1 MNRSAFLRDAA
12 RAVRDNKHEV
22 TEGGI
27 YVPGARVFIG
37 GAFSGR
43 YAEPG
48 ADFGPRQLAGPNRVF
63 AQGLNHILNL
73 LAGHTSNV
81 PLYLAP
87 FSGNV
92 TPADG
97 WTGATWAAAATE
109 FTAYAPASRVPWT
122 TVASTA
128 KELSN
133 TAALADATI
142 TFSAGGPYTI
152 RGCTLVEAS
161 AKSATTGIAVAG
173 SRFDAD
179 LTGMV
184 GGGRLAL
191 QYDLV
196 AIDEGDA

>member
-1 MNRSAFLRDAA
+1 MNRSAFMRDAA
-12 RAVRDNKHEV
+12 RAVRNKKHEV

-37 GAFSGR
+37 GAFSAL
-43 YAEPG
+43 YAPPG
-48 ADFGPRQLAGPNRVF
+48 EGFGPRQLAGPNRVV
-63 AQGLNHILNL
+63 AQGLNRILNL
-73 LAGHTSNV
+73 LAGHASSV
-81 PLYLAP
+81 PLHLAP

-92 TPADG
+92 APADG
-97 WTGATWAAAATE
+97 WTGTNWAAAATE
-109 FTAYAPASRVPWT
+109 FTAYSAATRLPWT
-122 TVASTA
+122 TVAATA

-133 TAALADATI
+133 SAALAEATI
-142 TFSAGGPYTI
+142 TFNEGGPYTI
-152 RGCTLVEAS
+152 RGCALAEAP
-161 AKSATTGIAVAG
+161 AKGATTGILVAA

-179 LTGMV
+179 LSGMV